1 MAEQSPENTFF
12 SPSPAPI
19 GSRLLAKLADFLVVD
34 AFSGVL
40 LVGFAV
46 LQVGGV
52 SGTRPASRLISLFGP
67 ERRSEGRHQERLT
80 MKPVGNRKSTP
91 HYWKLLPSALCLLM
105 APCLF
110 AQGQDENNS
119 RAVVLTVRGPSG
131 RLLKDHAVTLSRIG
145 FPPPNIPA
153 VSTTTNSQGR
163 VTVMMPVGFVRL
175 RVLAPGVGYGMTGSV
190 EVGLGQETQA
200 TLPPLAP
207 FARLS
212 GTIAPALRRPGET
225 LFLVDPY
232 SDGRQLP
239 QRVPVDAQ
247 GRFALSDL
255 PAGQVGLQLDRGD
268 AGQNLYFYYY
278 AAPGEN
284 KTSVVLALSR
294 TGFSFPPYVPLPVRA
309 ITLRGHVTNDHG
321 KPVFGATV
329 YAKFPAP
336 NPPMAISSPSSLFD
350 DPAPL
355 STVTTEDGSYVFR
368 DVGVSSY
375 GSSAALIVPIAAAA
389 PAHPPALTAARIEWD
404 RVGEVSAEI
413 VLSTQHTRLGVHVM
427 APDGK
432 PAAGIKVDL
441 RPSAGLSG
449 IVAAP
454 PGDRP
459 LSYFS
464 AGPGSIPDAMSRLF
478 TLSGTTGADGTVQFT
493 DIVPGFWDV
502 EAADPQAKDTLL
514 PLSSARSRAIA
525 VQAGL
530 ASSCT
535 LALAPRPFAPTVQV
549 LSPKGNP
556 VAVDGVML
564 EPGSRITD
572 TRLFSELTSSELTFS
587 ELTSTAEDNA
597 PLPALSEKPGL
608 WRITANYREAAGSSG
623 YYTSIPEPYNAA
635 GALVALSPALPPP
648 GILRLRAR
656 HRTAGVLRVRLEG
669 LDGRP
674 AAGTVVILGSP
685 AEPGYAATVNSH
697 GEAVFTEMPA
707 GTYSAAGRLSGQQTS
722 PTLSALSSG
731 DDAPL
736 PTDAALSGQV
746 CIAPQQADI
755 ALETE
760 TQIVLRAAPAGFV
773 RGRIV
778 PAAGVPLN
786 AYLLMPYYLPGTGEA
801 KAAGIIDLKTG
812 AFVYG
817 PLPPGPATLNLECQE
832 MTLRKSIPIRAIST
846 SVPPGKVVSVGSIT
860 APPLPSRSGPEVV
873 LGRVFLSDGTTPA
886 WNAQVV
892 LFSPSPFSPEY
903 PKLTAQ
909 TPADALGYLTGAAAP
924 TAGGFY
930 SGEGPPLPSPPE
942 QNPAVPTLV
951 AWLPGLTG
959 AALLFYTPGQTVRI
973 VLPPACTATGR
984 VTIGGKSAAGLLRT
998 LLLGTLRVRAEYQKR
1013 GRLNDLLSRDVT
1025 CQPDGTFTL
1034 NGLTPGTYLVQA
1046 ARDGIWLSA
1055 SQTVIVGDAPVL
1067 PLALDIAPPGLP
1079 VTLHLSPGAA
1089 VSLDRPAGPLTDL
1102 LWPAVIRA
1110 DGIGD
1115 LRLEGLEAGRHFVQP
1130 VTGGPRVEFDVP
1142 PVGAAAP
1149 AQTPK

>member
-1 MAEQSPENTFF
+1 
-12 SPSPAPI
+12 
-19 GSRLLAKLADFLVVD
+19 
-34 AFSGVL
+34 
-40 LVGFAV
+40 
-46 LQVGGV
+46 
-52 SGTRPASRLISLFGP
+52 
-67 ERRSEGRHQERLT
+67 
-80 MKPVGNRKSTP
+80 MKPVATRKSAP
-91 HYWKLLPSALCLLM
+91 QYWKLLPGTLCLLM

-119 RAVVLTVRGPSG
+119 RVVVLTVRGPGG
-131 RLLKDHAVTLSRIG
+131 RPLKDHAVILSRIG
-145 FPPPNIPA
+145 FPLPVVPD

-163 VTVMMPVGFVRL
+163 VTVMLPVGFVRL
-175 RVLAPGVGYGMTGSV
+175 HVLAPGVGYGMTGSI
-190 EVGLGQETQA
+190 EVGLGQTTQA

-225 LFLVDPY
+225 LYLLNQY
-232 SDGRQLP
+232 SDGRKP
-239 QRVPVDAQ
+239 PKPVPVDAQ
-247 GRFALSDL
+247 GRFALRDL
-255 PAGQVGLQLDRGD
+255 PAGQVGLQLHRGN
-268 AGQNLYFYYY
+268 AGQDLYFYDY

-284 KTSVVLALSR
+284 KAGVVLALPR
-294 TGFSFPPYVPLPVRA
+294 TGFSFPPYFPPSVRA
-309 ITLRGHVTNDHG
+309 ITLRGHVTDDHG

-329 YAKFPAP
+329 YAKFPDP
-336 NPPMAISSPSSLFD
+336 KPPAASISASSLFD
-350 DPAPL
+350 DPPPL

-375 GSSAALIVPIAAAA
+375 GSSAPLIVPIAASS

-404 RVGEVSAEI
+404 TGGEVSAEI
-413 VLSTQHTRLGVHVM
+413 VLSTQHTRLVVRVA

-441 RPSAGLSG
+441 RPSAGLPG

-478 TLSGTTGADGTVQFT
+478 TRSGTTGADGTVQFT
-493 DIVPGFWDV
+493 DIVPGVWDV
-502 EAADPQAKDTLL
+502 EANDPQVKDTLPKDTLPKDTLL
-514 PLSSARSRAIA
+514 PLFSARSRTIA
-525 VQAGL
+525 VQAGHD
-530 ASSCT
+530 SSCT

-564 EPGSRITD
+564 EPGSRTTD
-572 TRLFSELTSSELTFS
+572 TRLFSDRTSS
-587 ELTSTAEDNA
+587 ELTSTAEDKA
-597 PLPALSEKPGL
+597 PLPASRENPGL
-608 WRITANYREAAGSSG
+608 WRITANYREAGRASG
-623 YYTSIPEPYNAA
+623 YYTPSIPEPYNAA
-635 GALVALSPALPPP
+635 GALVALSPVLPPT

-685 AEPGYAATVNSH
+685 AEPGYAATVDSH

-707 GTYSAAGRLSGQQTS
+707 RTYSVAGRLAGEQTS
-722 PTLSALSSG
+722 PTLSVMPSG

-736 PTDAALSGQV
+736 PTDAALSGQI

-755 ALETE
+755 ALDTE
-760 TQIVLRAAPAGFV
+760 TRIVLRAAPAGFV

-786 AYLLMPYYLPGTGEA
+786 AYLLMPDYLPGTGEA
-801 KAAGIIDLKTG
+801 KAAGIIDPKTG

-817 PLPPGPATLNLECQE
+817 PLPPGPTTLNLECE
-832 MTLRKSIPIRAIST
+832 DRTLQRPIPVRAIRT
-846 SVPPGKVVSVGSIT
+846 AVARGKVVSVGSIA
-860 APPLPSRSGPEVV
+860 APPLPSRSGPESVP
-873 LGRVFLSDGTTPA
+873 GRVFLSDGTTPA

-892 LFSPSPFSPEY
+892 LFSPSPFYPEY

-909 TPADALGYLTGAAAP
+909 TPADALGHLTGAAAP

-930 SGEGPPLPSPPE
+930 SREGLPPPSPPE

-959 AALLFYTPGQTVRI
+959 AALLSYTPGQTVRI

-984 VTIGGKSAAGLLRT
+984 VTIGGKSAAGLLGT
-998 LLLGTLRVRAEYQKR
+998 LFLGRLRVRAEYQKR

-1079 VTLHLSPGAA
+1079 VTLHLSPGEA

-1115 LRLEGLEAGRHFVQP
+1115 LRLAGLEAGRHFVQP
-1130 VTGGPRVEFDVP
+1130 VTGGPRVTFDVP
-1142 PVGAAAP
+1142 PVAAAVP
-1149 AQTPK
+1149 AKMK